1 MKCNW
6 QQWNYHSFC
15 WLNCRRWHT
24 GFYCIY
30 LFLLLFALAWT
41 KVKKKEK
48 KTLFKNIFII
58 FTNSHFHMNRYC
70 FKNVKYCSALLPV
83 KFLVKSEKRVR
94 VLLGVLC
101 HLVALR
107 GIRRVVCVCFCRPR
121 RRRFCGFSWKCLRLK
136 QTWSADCRR
145 KKRSLR
151 PPGMTSTSWLRQHD
165 IKWSGKLPD
174 MPSLE
179 KCLW

>member
-30 LFLLLFALAWT
+30 LFFSFICISLN
-41 KVKKKEK
+41 KSEK
-48 KTLFKNIFII
+48 KTLFQNIFIN
-58 FTNSHFHMNRYC
+58 FKNSHFHMNLYC

-107 GIRRVVCVCFCRPR
+107 GIRSVVCVCFCRPR